1 MNRFETPIAGV
12 RLEDLIQDIPYRMDD
27 FGNKVVDF
35 GTIRRMG
42 PKDAKTFVRMDR
54 RTLADGKTVD
64 VPVMRP
70 VVPTGTI
77 WSRPEWATSI
87 AREEGAIL
95 AGVQLIGCADDEG
108 IPEIVMEILMGSG
121 IQIPGVDWPASPD
134 GRKCGWVRF
143 MTQAAKSN
151 TAVLPVADYAW
162 AKGMEAMFPAAGDAV
177 RPGALLSPLR
187 GGYYKVTAN
196 VLVCEDE
203 DVKWKFVA
211 DGQGMIDRRWARKN
225 GVNFKADPQFRA
237 LIGLDRPWSE
247 RVLGKGTLKSGRLP
261 DGIDLIM
268 PKSVLKHRKGVTL
281 ECGMHT
287 FVMGL
292 GVMNGEEERLAGPMY
307 IGEQVWQ
314 WFGSD
319 VLNLA
324 NDLVSAKLG
333 ELNAKVNDVRWLAKR
348 GTGLRDEEG
357 KLQQF
362 ELLQLFAQV
371 CVDIGDLRL
380 MRSKLVQDALSE
392 FISVSALETML
403 GLGTYAWRFR
413 LVARKT
419 LTPGFVALNP
429 QVYKHLFNSDSEVTD
444 TIGIRYPFA
453 ERDEMVA
460 IWVVPDQQ
468 VRWYEAHTNPETFNR
483 AAADFDGDSIGVVRP
498 DAHVLAARKLVE
510 HLPYV
515 GEKVRQSA
523 QPPAS
528 KARMISQS
536 MNSGVGL
543 IDHTISKWVY
553 NWHVKPTWR
562 AKVEA
567 TIKLLRIELQK
578 AVDSVKKAAT
588 ADMVFVRQAGKEAKV
603 KLWQV
608 AVRKLRKFGKS
619 YKAFRIFEG
628 KQALADALSA
638 QYGVA
643 DVVKKNE
650 PVMPSKFL
658 RGDGSG
664 PLMPLAEF
672 VCQHEDEVPIVQLAG
687 FPNKYFDG
695 WLPLNLTTKDE
706 QFFVGYLFTE
716 PIVKEFNQ
724 KLAKL
729 YEMLD
734 LGQLDEG
741 SHTEALDAVLTDYRE
756 FWRRKALEMA
766 ADKAW
771 LRGAATAT
779 WNAWANGSGKG
790 YALRYAVPDVVCEL
804 LVENADRIRAT
815 ADTQAIVGMIL
826 GGQEFRAKYMGGDD
840 RRKMIVTVLKHKGVQ
855 YVSALGG
862 QPHKL
867 VNVNMPEGDYEVIV
881 AGVNGMKSLT
891 ATFTGR
897 SLEIVEDIPMD
908 SVWED
913 DGTAQA
919 VVKDDEEETP
929 EPVAEAAPGE
939 DDMYALAYRF
949 LAKTPVE
956 KVAQVFGVTIERAQ
970 AWAKRFA
977 ERLAEGK

>member
-12 RLEDLIQDIPYRMDD
+12 RLEDLIQDVPYVMD
-27 FGNKVVDF
+27 GYGSRVVDF

-42 PKDAKTFVRMDR
+42 VKDAKTFVRMEK
-54 RTLADGKTVD
+54 RTLDDGSTVD
-64 VPVMRP
+64 VPVLRP
-70 VVPTGTI
+70 IVPTGTI
-77 WSRPEWATSI
+77 WSRPEWATNI

-95 AGVQLIGCADDEG
+95 AGVQLVGCADEEG
-108 IPEIVMEILMGSG
+108 TPDILINILMGSG
-121 IQIPGVDWPASPD
+121 VEIPGVDWPASPD

-203 DVKWKFVA
+203 DVQWKFVA
-211 DGQGMIDRRWARKN
+211 DGQGMIDRRWARAN
-225 GVNFKADPQFRA
+225 GISLKADPQFRA
-237 LIGLDRPWSE
+237 LIGIDRPWSE

-261 DGIDLIM
+261 DGVDLIM

-292 GVMNGEEERLAGPMY
+292 GVMNGENEKLAGPMY

-333 ELNAKVNDVRWLAKR
+333 ELRQRVNDVRWLAKR

-380 MRSKLVQDALSE
+380 MRSKLVLDALSE
-392 FISVSALETML
+392 FVSVAALETML

-413 LVARKT
+413 AVARKT
-419 LTPGFVALNP
+419 LTPGIAALNP
-429 QVYKHLFNSDSEVTD
+429 AVFEHLFGKGRHFARTGGV
-444 TIGIRYPFA
+444 RYPFA
-453 ERDEMVA
+453 ERDEFIAVTA
-460 IWVVPDQQ
+460 VPDEQ
-468 VRWYEAHTNPETFNR
+468 VRWYEVHVHPDTFNR
-483 AAADFDGDSIGVVRP
+483 AAADFDGDSLGILRD

-523 QPPAS
+523 APPTS
-528 KARMISQS
+528 KARMIGQS

-543 IDHTISKWVY
+543 IDYTISKWVY
-553 NWHVKPTWR
+553 NWHAKPAWR
-562 AKVEA
+562 AKSEQF
-567 TIKLLRIELQK
+567 IKLLRVELQK

-588 ADMVFVRQAGKEAKV
+588 ADMVFVRHAGKEAKV
-603 KLWQV
+603 KPWQV
-608 AVRKLRKFGKS
+608 AVRRLRKFGKS
-619 YKAFRIFEG
+619 HKAFRIFEG
-628 KQALADALSA
+628 KQELADALSA

-658 RGDGSG
+658 RGDGSA
-664 PLMPLAEF
+664 PMMPLAEF

-687 FPNKYFDG
+687 LPNKYFAG
-695 WLPLNLTTKDE
+695 WLPVKFTAKDDP
-706 QFFVGYLFTE
+706 FFVGYSFTE
-716 PIVKEFNQ
+716 PVVKEFNQ

-734 LGQLDEG
+734 LGQLDEE
-741 SHTEALDAVLTDYRE
+741 SHAEALDAALADYRE

-779 WNAWANGSGKG
+779 WDAWAKGSGKG

-815 ADTQAIVGMIL
+815 ADTQAMVGLIL
-826 GGQEFRAKYMGGDD
+826 GGQEFRSKYMDGDD
-840 RRKMIVTVLKHKGVQ
+840 SRRMIVTVLKHKGVQ
-855 YVSALGG
+855 YVSVPGG
-862 QPHKL
+862 QPHKM
-867 VNVNMPEGDYEVIV
+867 VDVDMPEGDHEAFIS
-881 AGVNGMKSLT
+881 GTNGMKSLT
-891 ATFTGR
+891 IAFTGVAK
-897 SLEIVEDIPMD
+897 EIVEDIPMD
-908 SVWED
+908 SAW
-913 DGTAQA
+913 
-919 VVKDDEEETP
+919 DEEVNALEIGADEDATP
-929 EPVAEAAPGE
+929 EPEASV
-939 DDMYALAYRF
+939 DDADDEMYALAYRL

-956 KVAQVFGVTIERAQ
+956 KVAQVFGVTVERAQ

-977 ERLAEGK
+977 EGK